1 MANGETTLNR
11 KGESHV
17 AGSSWE
23 WKPRGVGDWLDGIFQ
38 VYRGAFKPLC
48 GLAASVMLPLGI
60 VDGLAQRDLTRNAFA
75 GVADVL
81 QGQDPTE
88 LLTMAESTQGG
99 STALAFLGVLA
110 TTFLSIAGIWLVNE
124 HLHGHRRRI
133 GEAFNATPR
142 LWARSL
148 GVALLVFLGLLLLLA
163 VVMGTSVGVSIVLH
177 ATWLNVVGAI
187 LWVGV
192 ATFFAVRWLFA
203 SQVLVAEGIGITS
216 AIRRSFRLTRG
227 SFWALVGRL
236 IVFGLII
243 YALRAALDLGILMA
257 AGAVAL
263 TRSTAVAVAFQ
274 GVASLIGALLAP
286 LGWIGLTLLYYDL
299 RIRKEGYDLEQTAQS
314 LEQQASPV

>member
-1 MANGETTLNR
+1 M
-11 KGESHV
+11 

-38 VYRGAFKPLC
+38 VYRGAFKPLF

-60 VDGLAQRDLTRNAFA
+60 VDGLAQRDLTRNTFA

-81 QGQDPTE
+81 QGQDPRE

-187 LWVGV
+187 LCLGRGGGV
-192 ATFFAVRWLFA
+192 LR
-203 SQVLVAEGIGITS
+203 S
-216 AIRRSFRLTRG
+216 AL
-227 SFWALVGRL
+227 
-236 IVFGLII
+236 
-243 YALRAALDLGILMA
+243 ALRQPGPGGRGHRCNGSHPAQLPPDPGQFLGPGRAPHCL
-257 AGAVAL
+257 
-263 TRSTAVAVAFQ
+263 RSHH
-274 GVASLIGALLAP
+274 
-286 LGWIGLTLLYYDL
+286 L
-299 RIRKEGYDLEQTAQS
+299 RPS
-314 LEQQASPV
+314 CSP